1 MQLML
6 QQLKQITPEFG
17 FFVYKWPSLRMPIG
31 GTVHTAVRHKRFYFQ
46 TPSGITMAKWLGDA
60 LEGKVYDV
68 NMDLM
73 RT

>member
-1 MQLML
+1 
-6 QQLKQITPEFG
+6 
-17 FFVYKWPSLRMPIG
+17 MPIG